1 MNLNEFRRNHKGPIR
16 LSEIHLRSVEGPN
29 HKEIEHAFGN
39 NERSHSDCIVYERG
53 ACACEIIDCEM
64 AEGVIIRNHFVY
76 DFLDGACDDL
86 GDVPCSG
93 RVTAVGERCTQMQTD
108 GSVGL
113 AGDPNGAARSV
124 VTVRP
129 TRSFKIDGHRVL

>member
-1 MNLNEFRRNHKGPIR
+1 MRLGIMNAVILTASCMSAGPV
-16 LSEIHLRSVEGPN
+16 L
-29 HKEIEHAFGN
+29 A
-39 NERSHSDCIVYERG
+39 
-53 ACACEIIDCEM
+53 
-64 AEGVIIRNHFVY
+64 
-76 DFLDGACDDL
+76 